1 MLEALQALDS
11 VQIDFNYKSQIL
23 LNFAVAFIM
32 FGVALEL
39 KLEHFTHLFK
49 NPKPAFIGAVS
60 QFVMMP
66 MMTILLAI
74 LFREHITMTVG
85 LGMVLVAAC
94 PGGNVSN
101 FMCSLAK
108 GNVAL
113 SVSLTAIS
121 DLGALI
127 LTPFNFAFW
136 GNVFVNVYTSTG
148 QSDLVQPLY
157 IDPFHVFTTIL
168 LILGL
173 PLVLGLFINQKYPEF
188 TTKIVGIMKQLSI
201 IIFIVILLIIFIKN
215 FDLFLK
221 HIKYIALIV
230 FIHNTLAF
238 ILGYNFAR
246 LFKLEER
253 DRKTISI
260 ETGIQNTGLAL
271 ALLFNP
277 NIFDPQIAIGGMTF
291 IAAWWGAWHIIS
303 GLSIAFFWSKSKVAK
318 TNDSLQIL
326 KKDGA

>member
-1 MLEALQALDS
+1 MGMYESLAALDE
-11 VQIDFNYKSQIL
+11 VEIDFNSGSQVF
-23 LNFAVAFIM
+23 LNFAIAFIM

-39 KLEHFTHLFK
+39 KLEHFTRLFK
-49 NPKPAFIGAVS
+49 KPKPAIIGAVS

-66 MMTILLAI
+66 LMTICLAI
-74 LFREHITMTVG
+74 LFRNYITMTVG

-127 LTPFNFAFW
+127 FTPFNFAFW
-136 GNVFVNVYTSTG
+136 GNIFVKVYATTG
-148 QSDLVQPLY
+148 NADLVQPLS
-157 IDPFHVFTTIL
+157 IDPYHVFTTIL

-173 PLVLGLFINQKYPEF
+173 PLALGLLVNNKFPNF
-188 TTKIVGIMKQLSI
+188 TSKIVVWMKRISI
-201 IIFIVILLIIFIKN
+201 VIFIAILLIIFIKN
-215 FDLFLK
+215 YDLFLK

-230 FIHNTLAF
+230 FIQNTLAF
-238 ILGYNFAR
+238 LIGYNFAR
-246 LFKLEER
+246 LFKLEKR
-253 DRKTISI
+253 DRRTISI
-260 ETGIQNTGLAL
+260 ETGIQNSGLAL

-277 NIFDPQIAIGGMTF
+277 LIFDPALAIGGMTF
-291 IAAWWGAWHIIS
+291 IAAWWGAWHIIA
-303 GLSIAFFWSKSKVAK
+303 GLGISVYWSRFK
-318 TNDSLQIL
+318 L
-326 KKDGA
+326 KEA